1 MSLSVPPSS
10 AATSYGFLLQGHL
23 EVQRCADQDQGDVRS
38 RAQVAHSRRKL
49 DEALI
54 DDVQRML
61 LEADVGTKATAT
73 LIDKIRADFRAGRL
87 KDSADLLNHL
97 KRGLKAM
104 LAQGSSATGESLNVE
119 TTFKPVPLAVSPAK
133 PTVYLVTGING
144 AGKTTSIAKLTKHLR
159 DQNKTVLL
167 GACDT
172 FRAGA
177 VRQLEIWGERL
188 GVDVVKGNPGADPA
202 AVAFDAC
209 KAAVARGVDVLII
222 DTAGRLQTQDPLMKQ
237 LTKIRGV
244 IAKAIP
250 ESVPPAPHETLL
262 VLDATTGQ
270 NALRQAEE
278 FGKAVGSTAPEG
290 AVPQGITGIILA
302 KLDGTAKGGVVV
314 AIRAA
319 TDIPV
324 KFIGTGERPEDL
336 APFDPDSFVE
346 AMFSE

>member
-1 MSLSVPPSS
+1 MGLFSKVISKLGSALTKTKETFVHGLKSLIL
-10 AATSYGFLLQGHL
+10 G
-23 EVQRCADQDQGDVRS
+23 
-38 RAQVAHSRRKL
+38 RKL

-61 LEADVGTKATAT
+61 LEADVGTKATSM
-73 LIDKIRADFRAGRL
+73 LIDKARADFRAGRL
-87 KDSADLLNHL
+87 KDSAALLDHL

-104 LAQGSSATGESLNVE
+104 LSQGTGATSESME
-119 TTFKPVPLAVSPAK
+119 QITEFKPVPLATSATK

-188 GVDVVKGNPGADPA
+188 GTEVIKGQPGADPA

-209 KAAVARGVDVLII
+209 KAALARGVDVLII

-237 LTKIRGV
+237 LSKIKSV
-244 IAKAIP
+244 IGKSIP
-250 ESVPPAPHETLL
+250 GAPHDTLL

-278 FGKAVGSTAPEG
+278 FGKATGTGESGGGV
-290 AVPQGITGIILA
+290 TGIILA

-336 APFDPDSFVE
+336 APFDPESFVE